1 MFIHM
6 KTRKYGLP
14 ITTEGYPIHI
24 NKNKRDFQVFL
35 THRNGDQT
43 INGWFTYDDAVKEIK
58 KQKKKYLK
66 TDLQVTD
73 FQILLDNTNISIET
87 K

>member
-6 KTRKYGLP
+6 KIRKNGLP

-24 NKNKRDFQVFL
+24 NKNKKDFQVFL

-43 INGWFTYDDAVKEIK
+43 INGWFTYDDAVKQIK
-58 KQKKKYLK
+58 KQKKKYLE

-73 FQILLDNTNISIET
+73 FQILLDNTNIVID
-87 K
+87 

>member
-6 KTRKYGLP
+6 KTRKNGLP

-43 INGWFTYDDAVKEIK
+43 INGWFTYDGAVKEIK
-58 KQKKKYLK
+58 KQKKKYLE

-73 FQILLDNTNISIET
+73 FQILLDNTNIVID
-87 K
+87 

>member
-6 KTRKYGLP
+6 KTRENGLP
-14 ITTEGYPIHI
+14 ITIEGYPIHI
-24 NKNKRDFQVFL
+24 NKNEKDFQVFL

-58 KQKKKYLK
+58 KQK
-66 TDLQVTD
+66 
-73 FQILLDNTNISIET
+73 INIKELIY
-87 K
+87 KLPIFRYC

>member
-1 MFIHM
+1 M
-6 KTRKYGLP
+6 KNRKNGLP

-43 INGWFTYDDAVKEIK
+43 INGWFTYDEKAQHLTRAEGIK
-58 KQKKKYLK
+58 W
-66 TDLQVTD
+66 V
-73 FQILLDNTNISIET
+73 DNAMRDGVSPDRLRVVRQEWGT
-87 K
+87 

>member
-6 KTRKYGLP
+6 KTRKNGLP

-43 INGWFTYDDAVKEIK
+43 INGWFTYDDAVQYIK
-58 KQKKKYLK
+58 KYKNKNLD
-66 TDLQVTD
+66 TDLEVTK
-73 FQILLDNTNISIET
+73 FEILLDNTNVVI
-87 K
+87 